1 MSTVTVGV
9 DNFATTIEQ
18 DGIVLLDFWASWC
31 GPCRSFAPVYEAAS
45 EANPDIVFGSIN
57 TEDERDLSGGLQI
70 SSIPTLMAFRD
81 GIMVFR
87 QPGALPA
94 PMLDQLID
102 AVRALDMDDV
112 RRKVAEPLVH
122 VVEHDEGAAVRG
134 GGGLGLQRRHTQR
147 HYPRMTRPGYPV
159 LG

>member
-1 MSTVTVGV
+1 MTTVTVGTE
-9 DNFATTIEQ
+9 NFGPTIEQ

-45 EANPDIVFGSIN
+45 ETNPDITFGSIN
-57 TEDERDLSGGLQI
+57 TEDERDLAGALQI

-102 AVRALDMDDV
+102 AVRNLDMDEV
-112 RRKVAEPLVH
+112 RQKV
-122 VVEHDEGAAVRG
+122 DTQGAAG
-134 GGGLGLQRRHTQR
+134 
-147 HYPRMTRPGYPV
+147 
-159 LG
+159 

>member
-9 DNFATTIEQ
+9 DNFATPSSRT
-18 DGIVLLDFWASWC
+18 ASC
-31 GPCRSFAPVYEAAS
+31 CSTSGRRGAARAAIFAPVYEAAS

-112 RRKVAEPLVH
+112 RRKVAESA
-122 VVEHDEGAAVRG
+122 EA
-134 GGGLGLQRRHTQR
+134 
-147 HYPRMTRPGYPV
+147 
-159 LG
+159 